1 MNRILISLSLLLC
14 TSAWAETRHYLIEG
28 AIELPTGKRVG
39 TSLSLAKRT
48 VDRTA
53 GKIEELVLSMREQE
67 PALETTT
74 VIRVEGEKDTLSS
87 PEGGFSGRGKLSGPE
102 WAWTQMIFT
111 VKMNQGTIIE
121 GQDDFA
127 LDSITATKR
136 VLGPDGK
143 LQIIIRESG
152 RPISETLYD
161 LLRSRLK
168 SK

>member
-1 MNRILISLSLLLC
+1 MTHILLSLNLLLC
-14 TSAWAETRHYLIEG
+14 ASALAETRHYLVEG
-28 AIELPTGKRVG
+28 TMELPTGRRVG

-53 GKIEELVLSMREQE
+53 GKIDEVVLSMRGQE
-67 PALETTT
+67 PALETIT
-74 VIRVEGEKDTLSS
+74 VIRVEGEKATLSS
-87 PEGGFSGRGKLSGPE
+87 PEGGFSGQGKLSGPE
-102 WAWTQMIFT
+102 WAWTQMTFT
-111 VKMNQGTIIE
+111 VKMDQGTTIE

-127 LDSITATKR
+127 PDSYTATKR

-152 RPISETLYD
+152 REISETLYD
-161 LLRSRLK
+161 FLRSRLK

>member
-1 MNRILISLSLLLC
+1 MTRILLSLNILLC
-14 TSAWAETRHYLIEG
+14 ASALAETRHYLIEG
-28 AIELPTGKRVG
+28 TMELPTGRRVG

-53 GKIEELVLSMREQE
+53 GKIDEVVLNTRGQE

-74 VIRVEGEKDTLSS
+74 VIRVEGEKATLSS
-87 PEGGFSGRGKLSGPE
+87 PGRLSGQGKLSGPE
-102 WAWTQMIFT
+102 WAWTRMTYT
-111 VKMNQGTIIE
+111 VKMDQGITLE

-127 LDSITATKR
+127 PDSITATKR

-143 LQIIIRESG
+143 LQFIIRESG
-152 RPISETLYD
+152 RTISETLYD

>member
-1 MNRILISLSLLLC
+1 MTRILLSLNLLLC
-14 TSAWAETRHYLIEG
+14 ANALAETRHYLVEG
-28 AIELPTGKRVG
+28 TIELPTGRRVG
-39 TSLSLAKRT
+39 RSLSLAKRT

-53 GKIEELVLSMREQE
+53 GKIDEVVLSMRGQE

-74 VIRVEGEKDTLSS
+74 VIRVEGEKATLSS
-87 PEGGFSGRGKLSGPE
+87 LEGGFSGEGKLSGPE
-102 WAWTQMIFT
+102 WGWTQVTFA
-111 VKMNQGTIIE
+111 VKMDQGTTIE

-127 LDSITATKR
+127 PDSMTATKR

-152 RPISETLYD
+152 RVISETLYD